1 MIVDTEV
8 LGVSRDDL
16 KSHAKFIKAL
26 DGLPFPLLSDVDS
39 SVCEAYAVIKDKNM
53 YGKMVKGIE
62 RSTFLIDP
70 SGRIAAIWRKVK
82 VEGHAREVL
91 AAVKNLAADNE

>member
-1 MIVDTEV
+1 MDTEV

-16 KSHAKFIKAL
+16 KSHAKFVKAL

-39 SVCEAYAVIKDKNM
+39 QVCEAYEVIKDKNM

-70 SGRIAAIWRKVK
+70 RGRIAAIWRKVK
-82 VEGHAREVL
+82 VEGHAQEVL
-91 AAVKNLAADNE
+91 AAVKKLAADNE

>member
-1 MIVDTEV
+1 M

-26 DGLPFPLLSDVDS
+26 DGLPFPLLSDLDS
-39 SVCEAYAVIKDKNM
+39 QVCEAYKVIKDKNM

-62 RSTFLIDP
+62 RSTFLIDRT
-70 SGRIAAIWRKVK
+70 GRIAACWRKVK
-82 VEGHAREVL
+82 VDGHAQAVL
-91 AAVKNLAADNE
+91 AAVKTLTANNNE